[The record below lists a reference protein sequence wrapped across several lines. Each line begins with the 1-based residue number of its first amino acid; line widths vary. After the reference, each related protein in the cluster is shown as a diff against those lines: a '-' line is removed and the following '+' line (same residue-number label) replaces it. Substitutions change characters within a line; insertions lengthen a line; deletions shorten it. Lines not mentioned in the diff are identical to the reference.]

1 MPPREGGATSC
12 LQLRAR
18 LSTQKIEVSLAQDN
32 RQEDER
38 EAGEQ
43 ARGERLP
50 ISSTENSTP
59 EGDSI
64 ERSSEPVEAGTCA
77 RPTFWMSRA
86 THVQPT
92 ERNAIAVI
100 KLGVHTDR
108 GAWVSNSSD
117 VARLS
122 TPLPTNIQNVM
133 TLMSICDRTWQ
144 SPPSGWRK
152 RPHPP
157 A

>member
-1 MPPREGGATSC
+1 MSAKPASR
-12 LQLRAR
+12 R
-18 LSTQKIEVSLAQDN
+18 EVSAS
-32 RQEDER
+32 
-38 EAGEQ
+38 
-43 ARGERLP
+43 P

-64 ERSSEPVEAGTCA
+64 ERSSEPVEAETCA
-77 RPTFWMSRA
+77 KPTFWMSRA
-86 THVQPT
+86 AHVQPT
-92 ERNAIAVI
+92 ERNAIALI

-133 TLMSICDRTWQ
+133 TLMSILRPYLAVTAIWMAKKTAPASVMT
-144 SPPSGWRK
+144 SPMLNSTLSSATKPM
-152 RPHPP
+152 P
-157 A
+157 AKHSSAAPRL